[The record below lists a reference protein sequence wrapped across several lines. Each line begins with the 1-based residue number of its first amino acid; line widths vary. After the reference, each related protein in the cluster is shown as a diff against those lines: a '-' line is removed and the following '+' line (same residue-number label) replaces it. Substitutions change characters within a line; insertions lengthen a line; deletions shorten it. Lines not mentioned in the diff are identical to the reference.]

1 MDGGIPSAGMRTLLA
16 ALADPVIGYGGDGT
30 CRYLNPAAEATVTR
44 ELLGRRLWD
53 VYPGLRDSE
62 FGRAFDEALET
73 GGPVRHRSRYEPT
86 GMDYEATLV
95 GVDGWVIVTFRDV
108 TEALASA
115 HRTRQLG
122 SLARAS
128 ELLGS
133 DLDTEHVLD
142 ELMRLVV
149 PELADWCTVDLYRGG
164 RLVRIS
170 VAHRDPSKVA
180 LGFEIA
186 ERWPMGPAESPLLA
200 RVMAG
205 ETVVVRDI
213 DGAALAQMARGPEHL
228 AILREIGLGAVVA
241 CPLVRP
247 ERPLG
252 LICFASEGERTFDD
266 TDVTVARELA
276 RRAATAL
283 HLTDLLVELREER
296 DRAEEAVRVK
306 DDFLAV
312 LGHELRNPLAP
323 IRTAVEVLGA
333 EPRFAEVKEMAIIDR
348 QLRHVTQLVD
358 DLLDVARITR
368 GTMELLRE
376 PIDLAD
382 ALQAAIEMASPL
394 VDQRGHTL
402 EIRAP
407 AGAWVDG
414 DARRLAQVFSNLLTN
429 AARYTPRGGTIE
441 VAGAVVGDR
450 VQVAVRDDG
459 RGISPDSLPRLFRPF
474 ERIEPSGADGG
485 LGLGLSIVRGLVE
498 KHGGDITIE
507 SDGVGRGTTV
517 TVRLPLLPSEGRVAR
532 APSPSRER
540 RADVRGR
547 VLLVDDNEDAALLL
561 AVALRKRGFEVVVAH
576 DGPAALE
583 LLDGPLH
590 AAILDLGLPVMD
602 GVELGTR
609 IRERLGDAAPPL
621 VALTGYGQ
629 RGARDRTTAA
639 GFAAHLVKPVE
650 IAALV
655 ELLRGLV
662 AR

>member
-1 MDGGIPSAGMRTLLA
+1 M
-16 ALADPVIGYGGDGT
+16 
-30 CRYLNPAAEATVTR
+30 
-44 ELLGRRLWD
+44 
-53 VYPGLRDSE
+53 
-62 FGRAFDEALET
+62 
-73 GGPVRHRSRYEPT
+73 
-86 GMDYEATLV
+86 
-95 GVDGWVIVTFRDV
+95 
-108 TEALASA
+108 
-115 HRTRQLG
+115 
-122 SLARAS
+122 
-128 ELLGS
+128 
-133 DLDTEHVLD
+133 
-142 ELMRLVV
+142 
-149 PELADWCTVDLYRGG
+149 
-164 RLVRIS
+164 
-170 VAHRDPSKVA
+170 
-180 LGFEIA
+180 
-186 ERWPMGPAESPLLA
+186 
-200 RVMAG
+200 
-205 ETVVVRDI
+205 
-213 DGAALAQMARGPEHL
+213 
-228 AILREIGLGAVVA
+228 
-241 CPLVRP
+241 
-247 ERPLG
+247 
-252 LICFASEGERTFDD
+252 
-266 TDVTVARELA
+266 
-276 RRAATAL
+276 
-283 HLTDLLVELREER
+283 
-296 DRAEEAVRVK
+296 
-306 DDFLAV
+306 
-312 LGHELRNPLAP
+312 
-323 IRTAVEVLGA
+323 
-333 EPRFAEVKEMAIIDR
+333 
-348 QLRHVTQLVD
+348 
-358 DLLDVARITR
+358 
-368 GTMELLRE
+368 
-376 PIDLAD
+376 
-382 ALQAAIEMASPL
+382 
-394 VDQRGHTL
+394 
-402 EIRAP
+402 
-407 AGAWVDG
+407 DG